1 MTTQSEIRISP
12 ETTCS
17 DSQLRSRPTQV
28 DVVIPALSP
37 CDRQLLL
44 RRRSPTDAREAVIE
58 MQQTIYPIVTTVC
71 PRSDTAAHAPRT
83 PRAMCRV
90 SYRHFVKR
98 LLVVVSHRS
107 MRSEE
112 RRVGKEWVSTFRS
125 RWCPYHEKKK

>member
-90 SYRHFVKR
+90 SYRHFVK
-98 LLVVVSHRS
+98 H
-107 MRSEE
+107 RSEE
-112 RRVGKEWVSTFRS
+112 HTSELQSLMRNSYAVFCLKQKTT
-125 RWCPYHEKKK
+125 